1 MLRSDGWQASLLEER
16 TLRCG
21 TGSEEARAGGGAR
34 IINTAARRPG
44 RDGIHGPGIAAL
56 TAEAG
61 LARGHRTAGR
71 AAGRET

>member
-1 MLRSDGWQASLLEER
+1 MASVPSGRGPSGAAREA
-16 TLRCG
+16 
-21 TGSEEARAGGGAR
+21 EEARAGGRAR
-34 IINTAARRPG
+34 IIETAGRRVK

-56 TAEAG
+56 MAEAG